1 MIRQII
7 ILLILSSFIVYSQN
21 KAVLDEDSLN
31 SFEFK
36 WSNDF
41 EYATDYYYTNGF
53 SFELVTPW
61 IADNPVNSMLLPHS
75 TNSLVIY
82 SLTLLQDIY
91 TPKVKFYIPDQLN
104 GDRPF
109 AAYIL
114 LGAKKISFL
123 KKSKVKLY
131 SEIQFGMLG
140 PAALGEEVQNGIH
153 SLLPTSS
160 EVLGWENQI
169 SNSIMLNYSA
179 SIEKYFTLANW
190 FEVSGIASAK
200 LGLPFT
206 TAGVGVKTRIGFFD
220 ILPNEFEFLSSKK
233 WNAFITLSTYGKIV
247 GYNATLQGGLF
258 SESIYTLSE
267 INRFVGLASIG
278 ITGVYKH
285 FKIEYVQQF
294 NTPEFPNAEY
304 HSWGYLIIKFKF

>member
-1 MIRQII
+1 MIKQTI
-7 ILLILSSFIVYSQN
+7 ILLMFSTLLLYSQN
-21 KAVLDEDSLN
+21 RNNDSLS

-41 EYATDYYYTNGF
+41 EYETDYYYTNGF

-61 IADNPVNSMLLPHS
+61 IANNPVNSMLLPHS
-75 TNSLVIY
+75 ANSLVIY

-91 TPKVKFYIPDQLN
+91 TPKVKFYIPDQLD

-114 LGAKKISFL
+114 LGTKKLSFQ
-123 KKSKVKLY
+123 KRTKIKLY
-131 SEIQFGMLG
+131 SEFQVGILG

-169 SNSIMLNYSA
+169 SNSIMINYSA
-179 SIEKYFTLANW
+179 SLEKYFTLTNW

-206 TAGVGVKTRIGFFD
+206 TAGVGLKTRIGFFD
-220 ILPNEFEFLSSKK
+220 ILPNEFEFLSDKK
-233 WNAFITLSTYGKIV
+233 WNAFITLSTFGKIV

-267 INRFVGLASIG
+267 LNRFVGFASIG
-278 ITGVYKH
+278 ITGIYKH
-285 FKIEYVQQF
+285 FKMEYTQHF

-304 HSWGYLIIKFKF
+304 HSWGYLLLKFRF